1 MLVCILIGTPII
13 TLVLINVRW
22 TYYIDEKDVEQ
33 VKNMATSFTS
43 THHNDIGLFVE
54 PDIDSNFRAIDSI
67 NFTFSSI
74 YAPELINPNY
84 NLNIESFSRNFSLD
98 YIFEKQN
105 IDVIFQDI
113 EDIKNNYHTNSVG
126 LSILDYFLSK

>member
-22 TYYIDEKDVEQ
+22 TYFIDEKNVEQ
-33 VKNMATSFTS
+33 IKNMATSFTS

-74 YAPELINPNY
+74 NTPELINPNNNIKTK
-84 NLNIESFSRNFSLD
+84 NLLIT
-98 YIFEKQN
+98 
-105 IDVIFQDI
+105 V
-113 EDIKNNYHTNSVG
+113 
-126 LSILDYFLSK
+126 